1 MKNNKQLWAARDAL
15 KTALMVSGSRD
26 APRRAAE
33 PNQIYDAPPE
43 PRTAAAR
50 GAITAA
56 NKVLDAAAASM
67 SVLIRE
73 ARKEGSIDVDRLEE
87 VAQQLLE
94 SHRRVANALYWALVT
109 RRDVPF
115 LVRRALGCAVNA
127 LALGC
132 FMAMDDDELIDLTI
146 GALLLDIGKI
156 KVPVPLLAKARR
168 LSEDEAKI
176 VRRHVEQGCKLLD
189 SVRGLSARSLEM
201 VRQHHERIDGSGY
214 PQGLSGDEI
223 SLFGKIAG
231 IVDTYD
237 AQCLK
242 RWYARSVSAHDAL
255 RALND
260 DRGRRFDADL
270 VDKFICAI
278 GVFPTGTWV
287 LLVNGYVGLVCL
299 QSPNEPMNPQVALV
313 EGPTRRPAPTIRW
326 LTLADHSVTRALQP
340 SEQPEYFE
348 TMERSLQSTVYG
360 VWPR

>member
-1 MKNNKQLWAARDAL
+1 MKNNKQLWATRDAL
-15 KTALMVSGSRD
+15 KTALMVSGGRD
-26 APRRAAE
+26 KKDRVAE
-33 PNQIYDAPPE
+33 PNQIYDAPFE
-43 PRTAAAR
+43 PRAAAAR
-50 GAITAA
+50 GAIIAA
-56 NKVLDAAAASM
+56 NKVLDGAAAAVSR
-67 SVLIRE
+67 LIRE
-73 ARKEGSIDVDRLEE
+73 ARKDGSIDVILLED
-87 VAQQLLE
+87 VARELLE
-94 SHRRVANALYWALVT
+94 SHRRVPNAIYWALVT
-109 RRDVPF
+109 RRNMPF

-132 FMAMDDDELIDLTI
+132 FIDMDDDELIDLAV

-156 KVPVPLLAKARR
+156 KIPVPLLAKARR
-168 LSEDEAKI
+168 LSEEEASI
-176 VRRHVEQGCKLLD
+176 VRRHVEKGARLLE
-189 SVRGLSARSLEM
+189 SVRGLSASSLEM

-214 PQGLSGDEI
+214 PEGLTGDEI

-270 VDKFICAI
+270 VDKFICAV

-287 LLVNGYVGLVCL
+287 QLVNGYVGLVCL

-313 EGPTRRPAPTIRW
+313 EGPTRRPIQTIKW

-340 SEQPEYFE
+340 SEQPDYFE
-348 TMERSLQSTVYG
+348 AMEHSLQSTVYG
-360 VWPR
+360 IWPR